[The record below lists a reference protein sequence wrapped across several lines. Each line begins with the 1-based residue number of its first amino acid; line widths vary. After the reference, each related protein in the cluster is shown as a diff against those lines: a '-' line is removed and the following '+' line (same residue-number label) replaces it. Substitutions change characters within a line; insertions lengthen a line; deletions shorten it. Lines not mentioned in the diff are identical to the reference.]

1 MVDIY
6 LITNN
11 INGKRYVGKTQRGYL
26 LRFQEHCNAK
36 KNGFNTYIGN
46 AIDKYGKENFSIELL
61 KTVDDD
67 SWEYWEKY
75 YIQEYKTLYSQGG
88 YNLTPGGDANPMDIP
103 EIREK
108 HLNSCR
114 TAEHREKIS
123 RAVKGRE
130 VSVETRNKIRE
141 NNLKNLDAVVSGL
154 RKYNNSKKVRVGI
167 IEGDDVIQEFDSIAD
182 ACKFVGT
189 PSTNAGCI
197 LERCDSF
204 NKNGKRSRIYGY
216 SWTKL

>member
-61 KTVDDD
+61 RTVDDD
-67 SWEYWEKY
+67 SWEYWEKQ

-141 NNLKNLDAVVSGL
+141 NNLKNLKKTIDKL
-154 RKYNNSKKVRVGI
+154 LNICYNKYIR
-167 IEGDDVIQEFDSIAD
+167 
-182 ACKFVGT
+182 
-189 PSTNAGCI
+189 
-197 LERCDSF
+197 
-204 NKNGKRSRIYGY
+204 
-216 SWTKL
+216 